1 MKKVLFL
8 ITGVLLLTQ
17 SCDYLEIEPQGFI
30 EKDKYFSDEG
40 KVFAA
45 LVGVYTPLAH
55 SSFYG
60 RDWFYA
66 FNLQDDLTYYDRN
79 YTTEEIFINNFSY
92 TNSRL
97 NNLWIN
103 LYQGINRANILLEN
117 IGSVTFNDEHIRDM
131 YIGEARFLR
140 AYYYFILTSLW
151 EDVPLRITAS
161 DDLSITPH
169 IKSSPM
175 AEVYDFVVNEME
187 AVIDQVADATAY
199 DNAGRINKSVIRSI
213 LARVYMKMAGYPL
226 NMGKPAYEKAL
237 FWALEVKSSQIHQLN
252 TNNGGYQELFIDL
265 AQDRYNTAHREMI
278 WEVEFKGNNLEGHQT
293 GGMLGS
299 HTGILCADAVNSDTP
314 GYCYGYA
321 STTLKME
328 DLYQADDVRKNWNI
342 AGYRYNFNATTNVRT
357 KVDWNTSTQLVYRNA
372 GKFRREY
379 ERVLP
384 KHKDYT
390 PINFPIIRYADVLL
404 MIAEAI
410 NEIDGQPN
418 DLAVE
423 CVDEVRNRS
432 IPGVA
437 TVGHLPYSQFK
448 ELVQDER
455 ARELCFE
462 GIRKQDLLRWGTY
475 VSEMTLGR
483 RMAIT
488 DSRWAAAK
496 NYAVNIANYTS
507 QRHTV
512 YPIPSS
518 EMSVNNEIKQHRL
531 W

>member
-1 MKKVLFL
+1 
-8 ITGVLLLTQ
+8 
-17 SCDYLEIEPQGFI
+17 
-30 EKDKYFSDEG
+30 
-40 KVFAA
+40 
-45 LVGVYTPLAH
+45 
-55 SSFYG
+55 
-60 RDWFYA
+60 
-66 FNLQDDLTYYDRN
+66 
-79 YTTEEIFINNFSY
+79 
-92 TNSRL
+92 
-97 NNLWIN
+97 
-103 LYQGINRANILLEN
+103 
-117 IGSVTFNDEHIRDM
+117 
-131 YIGEARFLR
+131 
-140 AYYYFILTSLW
+140 
-151 EDVPLRITAS
+151 
-161 DDLSITPH
+161 
-169 IKSSPM
+169 
-175 AEVYDFVVNEME
+175 
-187 AVIDQVADATAY
+187 
-199 DNAGRINKSVIRSI
+199 
-213 LARVYMKMAGYPL
+213 
-226 NMGKPAYEKAL
+226 
-237 FWALEVKSSQIHQLN
+237 
-252 TNNGGYQELFIDL
+252 L
-265 AQDRYNTAHREMI
+265 AQDSYNTAYREMI

-293 GGMLGS
+293 GGTLGS
-299 HTGILCADAVNSDTP
+299 YMGILCADAVNSDTP

-328 DLYQADDVRKNWNI
+328 DLYQAGDVRKSWNV
-342 AGYRYNFNATTNVRT
+342 AGYRYNFNATTKVRT

-475 VSEMTLGR
+475 VSEM
-483 RMAIT
+483 
-488 DSRWAAAK
+488 
-496 NYAVNIANYTS
+496 
-507 QRHTV
+507 
-512 YPIPSS
+512 
-518 EMSVNNEIKQHRL
+518 
-531 W
+531 